1 MVRHMGVL
9 AESVKWIYNG
19 SGVKT
24 PSDYLP
30 AIIYADP
37 YQMLSEI
44 LQDISRQRRKLRG
57 HEIKA

>member
-9 AESVKWIYNG
+9 AESVRWIYNG

-24 PSDYLP
+24 LSDYLP
-30 AIIYADP
+30 ATIYADP